1 MWPVIKLRIY
11 IWLTE
16 TFDIIQLGRS
26 LIGNTWPTPFLCDYL
41 SKNNPLIRI
50 LSLKTDVVLNEICKW
65 VYTITW
71 NTLSTHADWYV

>member
-11 IWLTE
+11 IWLIE
-16 TFDIIQLGRS
+16 TFDI
-26 LIGNTWPTPFLCDYL
+26 IGNTWPTPFLCDYL
-41 SKNNPLIRI
+41 SKNNPLIRL

-71 NTLSTHADWYV
+71 NTLSTHAD